1 MLQGVAAL
9 RDRKTGEEN
18 AAHDEEK
25 KMVQVMPMRINGD
38 GDDRLLLLKSY
49 GHREKN
55 FH

>member
-25 KMVQVMPMRINGD
+25 KVGAGNADEDQR
-38 GDDRLLLLKSY
+38 
-49 GHREKN
+49 
-55 FH
+55 